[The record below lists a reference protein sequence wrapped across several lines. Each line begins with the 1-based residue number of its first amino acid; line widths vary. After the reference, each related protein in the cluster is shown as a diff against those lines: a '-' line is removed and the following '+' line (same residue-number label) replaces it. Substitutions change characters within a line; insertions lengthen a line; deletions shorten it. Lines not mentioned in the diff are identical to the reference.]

1 METKQNARIFW
12 FRPGPGLQ
20 DHTALFQAL
29 QRASFLWTALLV
41 LLLGA
46 GSPLKGQQAD
56 SSQLQQRRLK
66 PLLIG
71 SAAGYSALQLG
82 LYQLWYAQQPQTRF
96 HFFNDTPQ
104 WMGVDKAGHSYSSF
118 HLSRISAEALQWSGM
133 PAKKAHLLGSLSGFL
148 LMAPVELMDGFA
160 AGYGASWGDLA
171 ANGVGSLLYGS
182 QQLWWNETRIRPKFS
197 FHPTPFAAQRP
208 SLLGDSFPSQLLK
221 DYNGQTYWL
230 SVDIKKFLP
239 EQSRYPAWL
248 NLAFGYGTHGMVYA
262 RPEQSREAGFQPLAQ
277 FYLSPDIN
285 FSQLK
290 SKNKLLRLLLFVL
303 DGIHLPAPALEL
315 NKNSIRFHPVYF

>member
-1 METKQNARIFW
+1 MHKLCRLP
-12 FRPGPGLQ
+12 FRK
-20 DHTALFQAL
+20 AL
-29 QRASFLWTALLV
+29 RPTLLI
-41 LLLGA
+41 LLLWA
-46 GSPLKGQQAD
+46 GSMPLQGQQAD
-56 SSQLQQRRLK
+56 SSQLQQKRLK

-71 SAAGYSALQLG
+71 SAAGYSTLQLG

-96 HFFNDTPQ
+96 HFFNDNRQ
-104 WMGVDKAGHSYSSF
+104 WMAVDKAGHSYSSF
-118 HLSRISAEALQWSGM
+118 HLSRISAEALQWSGVS
-133 PAKKAHLLGSLSGFL
+133 AKKAHLLGSLGGFL

-182 QQLWWNETRIRPKFS
+182 QQLWWGETRIRPKFS
-197 FHPTPFAAQRP
+197 FHPTSFAEQRP
-208 SLLGDSFPSQLLK
+208 SLLGDSFSSQLLK

-248 NLAFGYGTHGMVYA
+248 NMALGYGTKSMVYA
-262 RPEQSREAGFQPLAQ
+262 RPEQSRAAGYQPVAQ

-285 FSQLK
+285 LSQLK
-290 SKNKLLRLLLFVL
+290 SRKKLLRLLLFVL
-303 DGIHLPAPALEL
+303 DGIHLPAPALEI
-315 NKNSIRFHPVYF
+315 NKNGLRLHPIYF